1 MSLEYTPIVIEAI
14 DPGTFPP
21 IALYARRERS
31 CVLYRDKGVELK
43 ESALASLR
51 EGGVEFLY
59 AHNADAEYV
68 RAYFEN
74 NLGTLFSGE
83 KLSQIGKNSVL
94 SSVMVNYIS
103 DVYQQPDQPWM
114 YQKCRTLM
122 NQFQFQITDRKELLE
137 LLSKVSNIE
146 VYLFTHSAQV
156 AILAMFL
163 YKNLFYPSPR
173 ELAQVGVGSM
183 LLDIGMM
190 NVSTNIIDKSGP
202 LSNDEYLRVKN
213 HTKDGQLLARN
224 MGITD
229 PLALDIILRH
239 HEWYDGRGYPG
250 HLSGDAIPLSAQVVT
265 ICDVYSALTNDRP
278 FRPASSSREA
288 LETMRSEKNLFNPE
302 IFDAFEKFM
311 AG

>member
-1 MSLEYTPIVIEAI
+1 MSLEYSPIVIEAI

-31 CVLYRDKGVELK
+31 YVLYRDKGSELK
-43 ESALASLR
+43 SSALAALR

-59 AHNADAEYV
+59 VNITDAEYV

-74 NLGTLFSGE
+74 NLGALLSGDQ
-83 KLSQIGKNSVL
+83 LSQIGRNSVL
-94 SSVMVNYIS
+94 CSVMVNYIS
-103 DVYQQPDQPWM
+103 DVYQQPDEPWM
-114 YQKCRTLM
+114 YQKCRTLLQ
-122 NQFQFQITDRKELLE
+122 QFQFHIADRKELLE
-137 LLSKVSNIE
+137 LLSKVSCIE

-156 AILAMFL
+156 AILAMFM
-163 YKNLFYPSPR
+163 YQNLFYPSPK
-173 ELAQVGVGSM
+173 ELAQVGLGSM
-183 LLDIGMM
+183 LIDIGMM
-190 NVSTNIIDKSGP
+190 NVATNIVDKTGP

-229 PLALDIILRH
+229 QIALDIILRH

-250 HLSGDAIPLSAQVVT
+250 HLSGDAIPPSAQVVT

-302 IFDAFEKFM
+302 VFDAFDKFM